1 MLRLDLPDL
10 EFWVGKRLD
19 SAVPPSSVQGRSAQ
33 PEPAGSSWI
42 VPTSE
47 QKKYEAENSF
57 VSGTN
62 QEGAKAVSAIFG
74 AKSFNYAKP
83 PSLIKELVHQATGKN
98 DLVMDFF
105 AGSGTT
111 AQAVLELNREDGG
124 NRRFIMVSATEAT
137 ADDPEKN
144 ICRDV
149 CAERIRRVI
158 DGYGATAGTGG
169 DFAYLRTRRIPH
181 EAVLTDI
188 DHAQV
193 WTAVQLIHR
202 QAFAAYD
209 ASRQLQESVH
219 TDGGLLYAATLND
232 AIVSR
237 IVDLA
242 ADSPHLTVYTWQ
254 PGLLRERLAAQNIT
268 IEQIPQFLVSRFGV
282 AS

>member
-1 MLRLDLPDL
+1 
-10 EFWVGKRLD
+10 
-19 SAVPPSSVQGRSAQ
+19 
-33 PEPAGSSWI
+33 
-42 VPTSE
+42 
-47 QKKYEAENSF
+47 
-57 VSGTN
+57 
-62 QEGAKAVSAIFG
+62 
-74 AKSFNYAKP
+74 
-83 PSLIKELVHQATGKN
+83 
-98 DLVMDFF
+98 MDFF

-137 ADDPEKN
+137 EVDPEKN

-158 DGYGATAGTGG
+158 NGYGTTAGTGG

-188 DHAQV
+188 DHDQV

-209 ASRQLQESVH
+209 TAHQLQELVH
-219 TDGGLLYAATLND
+219 NDGGLLYAATLND

-242 ADSPHLTVYTWQ
+242 ADSQHLI
-254 PGLLRERLAAQNIT
+254 GLYLATGIT
-268 IEQIPQFLVSRFGV
+268 P
-282 AS
+282 